1 MCHWKISQ
9 IFFQQKCL
17 EADGKP
23 LKIVFPLNFFH
34 VKIKNLKREQAYD
47 SENKVMGDK
56 LLLNSCAKFQR
67 WIHMWNYGK
76 IAKTMLRL
84 YQMASRFQ
92 DSTNEDVRAF
102 KDNKEYLNTP
112 KRTNFI
118 NKDSSGYFRKKF
130 WKFWIFNVCFKL
142 FSTWSFRYEQVKTHD
157 KRYCHPWHKQVI
169 HWWNQEMISPA
180 FCQNPY
186 NFTRHH
192 FFTHTNI
199 IICHN
204 NKENCFGRLTSRSCG
219 LMSCIKPR

>member
-1 MCHWKISQ
+1 
-9 IFFQQKCL
+9 
-17 EADGKP
+17 
-23 LKIVFPLNFFH
+23 
-34 VKIKNLKREQAYD
+34 
-47 SENKVMGDK
+47 MGDK

-92 DSTNEDVRAF
+92 DSTNGDVRTF

-130 WKFWIFNVCFKL
+130 WKFWIFNVCLKL
-142 FSTWSFRYEQVKTHD
+142 FSTWSFRYEKVKTHD

-199 IICHN
+199 ITNLSVLWTHVLYQTAIILHW
-204 NKENCFGRLTSRSCG
+204 KLQITATFISSKHIQQQEEQS
-219 LMSCIKPR
+219 

>member
-1 MCHWKISQ
+1 MHTFWNHS
-9 IFFQQKCL
+9 L
-17 EADGKP
+17 A
-23 LKIVFPLNFFH
+23 
-34 VKIKNLKREQAYD
+34 KR
-47 SENKVMGDK
+47 KVTVIWQLTCGSD
-56 LLLNSCAKFQR
+56 
-67 WIHMWNYGK
+67 YVP
-76 IAKTMLRL
+76 KTMLCL

-142 FSTWSFRYEQVKTHD
+142 FSTWSFRYEKVKTHD
-157 KRYCHPWHKQVI
+157 KRYCHPWRKKVI

-180 FCQNPY
+180 FCQNSY
-186 NFTRHH
+186 NFTRNH
-192 FFTHTNI
+192 FFTYTNI

-204 NKENCFGRLTSRSCG
+204 NKENCFGLLTSRSCG

>member
-34 VKIKNLKREQAYD
+34 VKIKNLKREQAYN

-118 NKDSSGYFRKKF
+118 NKDSSGYFSKKF
-130 WKFWIFNVCFKL
+130 GKFWIFNVCFKL

-157 KRYCHPWHKQVI
+157 KRYCHP
-169 HWWNQEMISPA
+169 
-180 FCQNPY
+180 
-186 NFTRHH
+186 
-192 FFTHTNI
+192 
-199 IICHN
+199 
-204 NKENCFGRLTSRSCG
+204 
-219 LMSCIKPR
+219 

>member
-47 SENKVMGDK
+47 SENKIMGDK

-84 YQMASRFQ
+84 YQMASRFKEKIARMKISEHLKTMR
-92 DSTNEDVRAF
+92 ST
-102 KDNKEYLNTP
+102 
-112 KRTNFI
+112 
-118 NKDSSGYFRKKF
+118 
-130 WKFWIFNVCFKL
+130 
-142 FSTWSFRYEQVKTHD
+142 
-157 KRYCHPWHKQVI
+157 
-169 HWWNQEMISPA
+169 
-180 FCQNPY
+180 
-186 NFTRHH
+186 
-192 FFTHTNI
+192 
-199 IICHN
+199 
-204 NKENCFGRLTSRSCG
+204 
-219 LMSCIKPR
+219 

>member
-47 SENKVMGDK
+47 SENKIMGDK

-112 KRTNFI
+112 KRTHFI
-118 NKDSSGYFRKKF
+118 NKDSSGYFSKKF

-157 KRYCHPWHKQVI
+157 KRYCHPWHKKVI
-169 HWWNQEMISPA
+169 HLHFVKILIISLV
-180 FCQNPY
+180 
-186 NFTRHH
+186 TISL
-192 FFTHTNI
+192 HTLI
-199 IICHN
+199 LLFVTTT
-204 NKENCFGRLTSRSCG
+204 KKTALAD
-219 LMSCIKPR
+219 